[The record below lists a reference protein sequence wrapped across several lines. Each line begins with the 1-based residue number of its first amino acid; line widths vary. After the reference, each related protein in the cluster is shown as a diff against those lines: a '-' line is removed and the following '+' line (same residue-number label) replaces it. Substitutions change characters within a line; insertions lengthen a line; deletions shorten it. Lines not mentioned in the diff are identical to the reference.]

1 MKILNPKQSII
12 IAGREHAEAI
22 RQIYRLVQIDPA
34 HLLELAELSNGQPVP
49 ANLIRILGGF
59 ISPPDERDM
68 ELTLENGMVLICI
81 EDGEVVG
88 YNRYITQAETVY
100 QELCTEFNV
109 DPSLREFS
117 CSSFA
122 DWSGDKEKQA
132 GKTLKKVHWID
143 RELASLTFNAALAG
157 LENRPVGRQ
166 RLAWSVDTAVHP
178 ESRNRGIANAIVDRV
193 NSELNPEF
201 GFRCSR
207 IFEIRK
213 INDREVCIENT
224 CSKNTFINSS
234 FQQFAYTEEEVMVN
248 SGVTLLVRWNHWLK
262 QT

>member
-1 MKILNPKQSII
+1 MKISNPKQSII

-22 RQIYRLVQIDPA
+22 RQIYRLVQINPA
-34 HLLELAELSNGQPVP
+34 HLLELAELSNGQPIP
-49 ANLIRILGGF
+49 ANLISILGGF

-122 DWSGDKEKQA
+122 DWSGDKEKQV
-132 GKTLKKVHWID
+132 GKTLKQVHWID
-143 RELASLTFNAALAG
+143 REQALLAFNAALVG
-157 LENRPVGRQ
+157 LKNSQGG
-166 RLAWSVDTAVHP
+166 RLAWSVDAAVHP
-178 ESRNRGIANAIVDRV
+178 ESRSRGVPNALIDRAN
-193 NSELNPEF
+193 NELNAVF
-201 GFRCSR
+201 GFRCFR

-213 INDREVCIENT
+213 INDREICIENNR
-224 CSKNTFINSS
+224 SKSAFINSS
-234 FQQFAYTEEEVMVN
+234 TKQFAYTEEEVVIN
-248 SGVTLLVRWNHWLK
+248 SAVTLLVRWNYWLK